1 MTSFANRPSL
11 STCDEI
17 SKATV
22 REAGWAYHGVDSVL
36 ELVHDDAVYGDSDL
50 LTEITVGDGVAD
62 TSDVLDLS
70 FK

>member
-1 MTSFANRPSL
+1 M
-11 STCDEI
+11 
-17 SKATV
+17 

-62 TSDVLDLS
+62 TSDVLDLC